1 MEDDGS
7 KMQFI
12 TKKAA
17 QMAATQGNFERK
29 ANSPSENL
37 NQDLFEDLQGRHQKL
52 SSRNIPN
59 KVMATARASNIQT
72 MQSKSPSDPS
82 QKTAQKR

>member
-37 NQDLFEDLQGRHQKL
+37 NQDLFEDL
-52 SSRNIPN
+52 
-59 KVMATARASNIQT
+59 
-72 MQSKSPSDPS
+72 
-82 QKTAQKR
+82 